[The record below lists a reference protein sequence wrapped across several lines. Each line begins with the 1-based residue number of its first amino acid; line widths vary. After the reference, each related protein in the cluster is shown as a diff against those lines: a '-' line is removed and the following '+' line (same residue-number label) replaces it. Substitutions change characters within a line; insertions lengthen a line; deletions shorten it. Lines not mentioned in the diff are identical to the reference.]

1 MSWHRQA
8 LVGFDLETTGTE
20 PLEARIVTAAVVRV
34 DGSEGEPASRRTWLA
49 DPGIRIPAQ
58 ASAIHG
64 ISSERAA
71 AEGRPVREVADEI
84 ADALTGYW
92 RRGIPVVAYNAA
104 FDLTLLTAELH
115 RHGLPSLTDRLDG
128 AGIGPVVDPYT
139 IDRAVDRY
147 RKGKRNL
154 EAVCVEYGV
163 VHGGAH
169 DAAADALAAVRV
181 AYAIAARHPRWP
193 HCRRRSSTSARSA
206 GTPSGPPTSS
216 SSCAARARRTRSS
229 TATGRCVNWR
239 SRWNRAR
246 RAIEDE
252 AVRRGT
258 SAPTCPRRAATPH
271 GGGTRRVPS
280 GWPARAGRPRRSSP
294 SPAPRAAPRSR
305 PMRVRPSRTPR

>member
-1 MSWHRQA
+1 MSWHRHA

-20 PLEARIVTAAVVRV
+20 PLEARIVTAAVVAV
-34 DGSEGEPASRRTWLA
+34 DGSDGEPVSRHAWLA

-71 AEGRPVREVADEI
+71 AEGRPASEVADEI
-84 ADALTGYW
+84 ADTLTGYW
-92 RRGIPVVAYNAA
+92 RRGVPVVAYNAA

-115 RHGLPSLTDRLDG
+115 RHGLPSLSDRLGG

-169 DAAADALAAVRV
+169 DATADALAAVRV
-181 AYAIAARHPRWP
+181 AYAIAGRHASVAALTGAELHQRQITWYAEWAADFQQFLRRKGEADAVIDGRWP
-193 HCRRRSSTSARSA
+193 VREPVRV
-206 GTPSGPPTSS
+206 SG
-216 SSCAARARRTRSS
+216 
-229 TATGRCVNWR
+229 
-239 SRWNRAR
+239 
-246 RAIEDE
+246 
-252 AVRRGT
+252 
-258 SAPTCPRRAATPH
+258 
-271 GGGTRRVPS
+271 
-280 GWPARAGRPRRSSP
+280 
-294 SPAPRAAPRSR
+294 
-305 PMRVRPSRTPR
+305 

>member
-1 MSWHRQA
+1 MSWHRHA

-34 DGSEGEPASRRTWLA
+34 EGPEGDPASRHTWLA

-84 ADALTGYW
+84 ADTLTGYW

-115 RHGLPSLTDRLDG
+115 RHGLPSLGDRLG
-128 AGIGPVVDPYT
+128 GTGIGPVIDPYT
-139 IDRAVDRY
+139 IDRSVDRY

-181 AYAIAARHPRWP
+181 AYAIAARHDSVAALTAPELHERQIAWYAEWAADFQRFLRRKGTADAVIDGRWP
-193 HCRRRSSTSARSA
+193 VRDLV
-206 GTPSGPPTSS
+206 PE
-216 SSCAARARRTRSS
+216 
-229 TATGRCVNWR
+229 AT
-239 SRWNRAR
+239 
-246 RAIEDE
+246 
-252 AVRRGT
+252 
-258 SAPTCPRRAATPH
+258 
-271 GGGTRRVPS
+271 
-280 GWPARAGRPRRSSP
+280 SSP
-294 SPAPRAAPRSR
+294 SG
-305 PMRVRPSRTPR
+305 V